1 MPKKSK
7 WWSDYILFCIF
18 EKKYIMKKS
27 NANFLK
33 SQIKWTGLACT
44 YVQHKL
50 IDKCWK
56 LLQTLIAIFLHF
68 DTVITESF
76 TYRRF
81 AWPFNLLF
89 DVASLANS
97 FCHSLCCGLGA
108 WLYCFTAWL
117 TFPCYCG
124 CCCCSPCTW

>member
-1 MPKKSK
+1 MSIWTSFCCCNFFQKCQKKASGGRIISFFAFLK
-7 WWSDYILFCIF
+7 
-18 EKKYIMKKS
+18 KKYIMKKS

-81 AWPFNLLF
+81 AWPFNF
-89 DVASLANS
+89 
-97 FCHSLCCGLGA
+97 HSKDMTGVVSRPDSSRTKYSIQELHDR
-108 WLYCFTAWL
+108 
-117 TFPCYCG
+117 PI
-124 CCCCSPCTW
+124 